1 MTTTPSINKI
11 LVPVDF
17 SPCSEAALSY
27 ACFFAGKFGAA
38 VHLLHV
44 WEAPAFLPPETIVG
58 SPETGQTLAALAH
71 QQAFESI
78 NAMARTARERGFE
91 IAGQEV
97 AFGAPARTIVSHAE
111 ENGHDL
117 IVMGTHGRT
126 GLMHVLLGS
135 VAEKVVNFAKCPVL
149 TVREPAGD

>member
-17 SPCSEAALSY
+17 SPCSEAALNY
-27 ACFFAGKFGAA
+27 ACFIAGRFGAK

-58 SPETGQTLAALAH
+58 SPETGRTLAALAH
-71 QQAFESI
+71 QQAFELI
-78 NAMARTARERGFE
+78 TDMARSARDRGFE
-91 IAGQEV
+91 IAGQDV
-97 AFGAPARTIVSHAE
+97 AFGAPARTIVGHAE

-149 TVREPAGD
+149 TVREPAGE